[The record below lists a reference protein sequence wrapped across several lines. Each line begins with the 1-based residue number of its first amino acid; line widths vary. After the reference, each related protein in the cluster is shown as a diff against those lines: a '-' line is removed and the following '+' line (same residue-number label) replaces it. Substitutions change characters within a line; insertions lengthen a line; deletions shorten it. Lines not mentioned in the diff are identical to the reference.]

1 MGLDAL
7 QSIMSAAV
15 AGLSGYRTPH
25 LGLAVF
31 QRPLVGL
38 PGGTGPRALART
50 GSSSRELLLPFR
62 VRSRLDPA
70 RRPWAPDTCRKVC
83 PSSRH
88 QLAESTDGQGS
99 QALPS
104 RSAHGVSHAPDGL
117 LLRVPCRLVSSR
129 SHVPGSHSKG
139 FSSPSSR
146 TTSSVARAL
155 LSLVAGTYRRR
166 IHGTSL
172 LQLASRA
179 LIQTA
184 TRSRSADGLNLP
196 KLDPLLCFHSLGL
209 FSARLGTAF
218 TAPPLT
224 TFAVNAHCA
233 PSRWSP
239 AYRSAPDLVIHP
251 WTTLPFEIF
260 NLPSSPTEAEHS
272 SEVRRNLNELSPAEP
287 KRSGDLSALTRTR
300 VAPHRVL
307 GDKACPPKHRLVGVC
322 SHVLALEFPQISI

>member
-7 QSIMSAAV
+7 QSVMSAAV
-15 AGLSGYRTPH
+15 ADLLGYRTSH
-25 LGLAVF
+25 LELAVF

-38 PGGTGPRALART
+38 PGGTVPRSLART

-62 VRSRLDPA
+62 VRSRSDPA
-70 RRPWAPDTCRKVC
+70 RRPWAPDTCRRVC

-88 QLAESTDGQGS
+88 QLAESTDEPGS
-99 QALPS
+99 QARPS
-104 RSAHGVSHAPDGL
+104 CSVLGVSHALDGL
-117 LLRVPCRLVSSR
+117 LLRVRCRLVSSR
-129 SHVPGSHSKG
+129 SHVQGSHSRG
-139 FSSPSSR
+139 FSSPPSR

-166 IHGTSL
+166 IHGASL
-172 LQLASRA
+172 LQFAFRA
-179 LIQTA
+179 LIQAA
-184 TRSRSADGLNLP
+184 TRSRSTDGLDLP

-224 TFAVNAHCA
+224 TSAASAHS
-233 PSRWSP
+233 PPVRWSP

-272 SEVRRNLNELSPAEP
+272 SEVRLLRDPAGSRCQLLQPPLRNGCRLS
-287 KRSGDLSALTRTR
+287 R
-300 VAPHRVL
+300 
-307 GDKACPPKHRLVGVC
+307 
-322 SHVLALEFPQISI
+322 